1 MVGRTL
7 HLDGQSLISDWGS
20 TPPQS
25 ISVSLNFRFDCS
37 KFQRPLWTFYF
48 IFISECQLHL
58 SWKQNGVRFY
68 FRFFGG
74 CQLHLPWKKNWEP
87 HSALEFCIDASCTY
101 LKSKRKVGTLQLFWK
116 SEGCQKQMTQQKA
129 RKPPAPMW
137 NFHGEP
143 LRCNWGQ
150 SLLPLALLLKFI
162 QKKPCLD
169 DFTSLQKLAICMEL
183 RDTMI
188 SYAMNLI
195 ERRQKPWFQF
205 EILNWFHWNLGLFFV
220 QYFDSPTSNF
230 QCTNYLRCLLNRVDL
245 LNFKNIVAT
254 HESSSFILG
263 FQILKDLSSSNLGAF
278 SHVNIWYC

>member
-7 HLDGQSLISDWGS
+7 HCDGQSLISDWGS

-25 ISVSLNFRFDCS
+25 ISVSLNLRFDSS

-87 HSALEFCIDASCTY
+87 HSALEFCIDASCNY

-116 SEGCQKQMTQQKA
+116 SEGCQKQMTQQKL

-137 NFHGEP
+137 NFHEEP
-143 LRCNWGQ
+143 LRHNWGQ

-162 QKKPCLD
+162 
-169 DFTSLQKLAICMEL
+169 
-183 RDTMI
+183 
-188 SYAMNLI
+188 
-195 ERRQKPWFQF
+195 
-205 EILNWFHWNLGLFFV
+205 
-220 QYFDSPTSNF
+220 
-230 QCTNYLRCLLNRVDL
+230 
-245 LNFKNIVAT
+245 
-254 HESSSFILG
+254 
-263 FQILKDLSSSNLGAF
+263 
-278 SHVNIWYC
+278 